1 MRTARF
7 PILTAAFII
16 VIGCLFGGV
25 FGTVSQ
31 AGDNLCDPP
40 KISTGQSYAD
50 LVQAVRSR
58 QSSRTFVFV
67 VLGDSRGNSELS
79 SKIFKQAASENPAFI
94 LHTGDIVDHGTTAEY
109 DQYHMRLV
117 GMIAPVPLIPVPGNH
132 EKGPDNDFAGFR
144 AIYGADKFSFDF
156 MNCRI
161 VGVNNSGPDGLTE
174 DVFRYLEQELAKP
187 GAGNKFVIMHKPA
200 AFMEEKRTKAG
211 KEPKYRGFTER
222 MELFSQLMKKEGVQ
236 SVFFG
241 HDHGFAARNR
251 DGVRY
256 YITGGAG
263 AELYTDFKWLDP
275 FHHYIVVHVDPDNV
289 WQELVRLDGD
299 KWIRSKLE

>member
-1 MRTARF
+1 MRTARLS
-7 PILTAAFII
+7 ILTAIFII
-16 VIGCLFGGV
+16 MLGCLFGGAV
-25 FGTVSQ
+25 GTVAQ
-31 AGDNLCDPP
+31 TVENLGDLP
-40 KISTGQSYAD
+40 KNFAGQSYAD
-50 LVQAVRSR
+50 MVRAVQSVQTAGK
-58 QSSRTFVFV
+58 FVFV
-67 VLGDSRGNSELS
+67 VLGDSRGNLELA
-79 SKIFKQAASENPAFI
+79 SKIYKQAASESPVFI
-94 LHTGDIVDHGTTAEY
+94 LHTGDMVDHGATAEY

-117 GMIAPVPLIPVPGNH
+117 NLIAPVPLIPVPGNH
-132 EKGPDNDFAGFR
+132 EKGPNNDFAGFW

-156 MNCRI
+156 MSCRI

-174 DVFRYLEQELAKP
+174 DGFRYLEQELAKP

-222 MELFSQLMKKEGVQ
+222 MELFCQLMKKERVLC
-236 SVFFG
+236 VFFG
-241 HDHGFAARNR
+241 HDHGFAARNME
-251 DGVRY
+251 GVRY

-263 AELYTDFKWLDP
+263 AELYSDFKWLDP

-299 KWIRSKLE
+299 QWIRSKLE

>member
-1 MRTARF
+1 MRTARL
-7 PILTAAFII
+7 PILTAAF
-16 VIGCLFGGV
+16 VIMLGYLLGGV
-25 FGTVSQ
+25 FGTVAQ
-31 AGDNLCDPP
+31 AGESLRDLP

-50 LVQAVRSR
+50 LVKAVQSG
-58 QSSRTFVFV
+58 QSSRKFVFV

-79 SKIFKQAASENPAFI
+79 SKIFKQAASESPAFI
-94 LHTGDIVDHGTTAEY
+94 LHTGDVVDHGTNAEY
-109 DQYHMRLV
+109 DQYHMQLVRL
-117 GMIAPVPLIPVPGNH
+117 IAPIPLIPVPGNH

-144 AIYGADKFSFDF
+144 AIYGADRFSFDF

-161 VGVNNSGPDGLTE
+161 VGVNNSGSDGLSE
-174 DVFRYLEQELAKP
+174 DGFRYLEQELAKP

-200 AFMEEKRTKAG
+200 AFMEEKTIKPG

-222 MELFSQLMKKEGVQ
+222 MESFCQLMKKERVQ
-236 SVFFG
+236 CVFFG
-241 HDHGFAARNR
+241 HDHGFAARNV

-263 AELYTDFKWLDP
+263 AELYSDFRWLES